1 MNTTAT
7 EPPEGAPHQPDSGT
21 TMSVR
26 VEIITQASVDIAAG
40 ETLAIPLCSDRRAT
54 LVDRRSVND
63 LYTGCRGHDAVVTVE
78 AELGA
83 VGGLIFALPFIDIAE
98 YVDQVRDG
106 DLDGFEDALNHLL
119 PRGRSRK
126 YIDAYTLGQVEAR
139 GRAE

>member
-1 MNTTAT
+1 
-7 EPPEGAPHQPDSGT
+7 
-21 TMSVR
+21 MSVR

-40 ETLAIPLCSDRRAT
+40 ESRPAIPLCSDRRTT
-54 LVDRRSVND
+54 LVDRPSVND

-78 AELGA
+78 TELGA
-83 VGGLIFALPFIDIAE
+83 VEGLIFALPFTAISE